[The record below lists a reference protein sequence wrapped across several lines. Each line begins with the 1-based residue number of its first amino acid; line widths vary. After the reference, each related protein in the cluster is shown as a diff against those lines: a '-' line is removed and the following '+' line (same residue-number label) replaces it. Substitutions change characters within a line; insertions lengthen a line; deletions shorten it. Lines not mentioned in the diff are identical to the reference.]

1 MSGMVVFSSLAEA
14 IRQGY
19 QLYERTPT
27 GYIVRIRTEWGFALA
42 VVEVTP

>member
-1 MSGMVVFSSLAEA
+1 MSGMVVFTSLAEA

-27 GYIVRIRTEWGFALA
+27 GYIVRIRTERGFAFA

>member
-1 MSGMVVFSSLAEA
+1 MSGMVVFTSLAEA

-27 GYIVRIRTEWGFALA
+27 GYIVRIRTEHGFAFA
-42 VVEVTP
+42 VVEVSP